1 VSDHFWMLLLGR
13 ALIGLG
19 VASAM
24 TAGLKA
30 LVLWFPGDRV
40 PLLNGLMVMLGALG
54 AVTATLPADLLLDW
68 IGWRELSRARP
79 RGNGRR
85 PGWIGVV
92 AARAQIGA
100 GALTFRIEKLRRDHR
115 VEGFDCGKE
124 PLNRFLIRFALQSQ
138 LSNSSQTYLAFSQD
152 EVVGFYTLAFG
163 DVNYEDA
170 PERLRKGVARHP
182 IPLMILARLA
192 VARAWAGKRIGSG
205 LLKDALARTLAAAE
219 IAGLRAFAVHAKDD
233 EARAFYERFDFIASP
248 SDPMHLFV
256 LLKDVRAL
264 IGP

>member
-1 VSDHFWMLLLGR
+1 M
-13 ALIGLG
+13 
-19 VASAM
+19 
-24 TAGLKA
+24 
-30 LVLWFPGDRV
+30 
-40 PLLNGLMVMLGALG
+40 
-54 AVTATLPADLLLDW
+54 
-68 IGWRELSRARP
+68 
-79 RGNGRR
+79 
-85 PGWIGVV
+85 
-92 AARAQIGA
+92 
-100 GALTFRIEKLRRDHR
+100 TFRIEKLRRDHR

-163 DVNYEDA
+163 DVTYEDA

-192 VARAWAGKRIGSG
+192 
-205 LLKDALARTLAAAE
+205 LARTLAAAE

-233 EARAFYERFDFIASP
+233 EVRAFYERFDFIASP